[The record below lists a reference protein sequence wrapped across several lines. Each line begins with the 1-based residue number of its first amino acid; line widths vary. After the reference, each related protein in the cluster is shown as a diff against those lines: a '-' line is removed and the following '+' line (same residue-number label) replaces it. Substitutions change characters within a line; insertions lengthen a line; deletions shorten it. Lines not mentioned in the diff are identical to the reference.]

1 MTNQENGVDLKS
13 AAVTEEKKLFIETY
27 GCQMNVAD
35 SEVVASIM
43 KMDGYAVTDKI
54 EDADAIFVNTCSV
67 RDNAEQKIYGR
78 LQYFQSL
85 KRKKKSLVIG
95 VLGCMAERVKEEL
108 IEVHHADLVVGPDS
122 YMDLPNLVGAVEHGE
137 KAINVELSTQET
149 YKDVIPIEVHHAD
162 LVVGP
167 DSYMDLP
174 NLVGAVE
181 HGEKA
186 INVELSTQETYKD
199 VIPLKLGG
207 VHISGFVSI
216 MRGCNNFCTYCI
228 VPYTRGR
235 ERSRDI
241 ESILNEIRDMR
252 DKGFK
257 EVTLLGQ
264 NVNSYLFEKEGEKI
278 SFPALLKRVAEEVP
292 EMRVRFTTSHPKDM
306 SDETLHVIAE
316 HDNICK
322 MIHLPAQSGSS
333 RILKVMNRKYTR
345 EWYLDR
351 IAAIRRI
358 LPDCAISTDLFC
370 GFHSETEEDYQETL
384 SLMREVGYDSAFL
397 FKYSE
402 RPGTYAAQHLPDTV
416 SEEEKVRRL
425 QGMIDLQNQLS
436 EESNKRDI
444 GKVFEVLIEGFSKRS
459 REQLFGRTSQNKVVI
474 FDKKNYRVGQFIKV
488 RINRASSATL
498 FGDPVE

>member
-1 MTNQENGVDLKS
+1 MTTAENQGADLKS
-13 AAVTEEKKLFIETY
+13 AAEKAEKKLFIETY

-43 KMDGYAVTDKI
+43 QMDGYALTEKI
-54 EDADAIFVNTCSV
+54 EEADAIFVNTCSV

-85 KRKKKSLVIG
+85 RKKKKHLIVG
-95 VLGCMAERVKEEL
+95 VMGCMAERVKDEL
-108 IEVHHADLVVGPDS
+108 IQVHHADLVVGPDA
-122 YMDLPNLVGAVEHGE
+122 YLDLPNLVGAVER
-137 KAINVELSTQET
+137 
-149 YKDVIPIEVHHAD
+149 
-162 LVVGP
+162 
-167 DSYMDLP
+167 
-174 NLVGAVE
+174 
-181 HGEKA
+181 GEKA

-199 VIPLKLGG
+199 VIPLKLPG

-235 ERSRDI
+235 ERSRDV

-264 NVNSYLFEKEGEKI
+264 NVNSYRFERNDEVI
-278 SFPALLKRVAEEVP
+278 TFPRLLALVAEEVP
-292 EMRVRFTTSHPKDM
+292 QMRVRFTTSHPKDM
-306 SDETLHVIAE
+306 SDETLEVIAA
-316 HDNICK
+316 HDNLCK
-322 MIHLPAQSGSS
+322 MIHLPAQSGSD
-333 RILKVMNRKYTR
+333 RILKAMNRKYTR
-345 EWYLDR
+345 AWYLDR

-370 GFHSETEEDYQETL
+370 GFHSETEADYEQTL

-402 RPGTYAAQHLPDTV
+402 RPGTYASKHLPDDV
-416 SEEEKVRRL
+416 PEEEKIRRL

-436 EESNKRDI
+436 EESNRRDI
-444 GKVFEVLIEGFSKRS
+444 GKTFEVLIEGFSKRS

-474 FDKKNYRVGQFIKV
+474 FDKQDFHVGQFIQVK
-488 RINRASSATL
+488 ITRASSATL
-498 FGDPVE
+498 FGEVVK